1 MWVNKIRKLM
11 LNQKLKSTNSRNV
24 NVNFDK
30 EVLPK
35 LNSNYKLNLD
45 LYKIDKL
52 ITEIFTD
59 LINEGF
65 IVDYHM

>member
-1 MWVNKIRKLM
+1 MWVNKIRELM
-11 LNQKLKSTNSRNV
+11 LNKKPNSTNFNV
-24 NVNFDK
+24 NLDFDK

-35 LNSNYKLNLD
+35 LNFDYKLNLD
-45 LYKIDKL
+45 LYNIDKL